1 MIKYLKCVMYD
12 EEFIAGTKN
21 RIKQHNTKDLDFIDG
36 AESRYN
42 LYAREYFD
50 RNGSLPSF
58 EELVR

>member
-1 MIKYLKCVMYD
+1 MND

-50 RNGSLPSF
+50 RNGLLPSF